1 VKGQGRPLSL
11 LVTLLAGLALSA
23 CGTTTSGLDV
33 RYPEAGVNQSLLAS
47 APPRRVEISPVADR
61 RLDTARIGSKPKD
74 GGAIVTSRP
83 VTEIVGEALALEVRK
98 NGHTVVSDK
107 KDVVLA
113 GAVEEFRLDVVS
125 GYSSTQYVGRVVIA
139 VTLVDG
145 RSGDQLLTRRYVGIS
160 RRQIDK
166 GSDKDWRDVMDVALA
181 RSMHDLATDPELAA
195 VLTRLLTAFNP

>member
-1 VKGQGRPLSL
+1 MKRRQLSL

-33 RYPEAGVNQSLLAS
+33 RYPEAGVHRSLLAS

-61 RLDTARIGSKPKD
+61 RMDTARIGSKPKD

-107 KDVVLA
+107 TDVVLT

-125 GYSSTQYVGRVVIA
+125 SYSSTQYVGRVVIA
-139 VTLVDG
+139 ITLADG
-145 RSGDQLLTRRYVGIS
+145 RSGEQLLSRRYVGIS

-166 GSDKDWRDVMDVALA
+166 GSDRDWRDMMDVALA